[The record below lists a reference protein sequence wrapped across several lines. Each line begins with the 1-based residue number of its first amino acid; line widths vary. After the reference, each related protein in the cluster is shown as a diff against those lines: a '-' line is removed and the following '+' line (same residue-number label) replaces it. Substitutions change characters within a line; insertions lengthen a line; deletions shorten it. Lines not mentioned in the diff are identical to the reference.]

1 MPPSKTSPR
10 AIERAKRI
18 DHALQ
23 MRIEGKG
30 FRDIAKHFE
39 LSVGGAYNLVMDGIK
54 DLYRDNAESVF
65 DMEMERLDLAQA
77 ALVAGV
83 RDGDPRSIE
92 QWLKIHD
99 KRVKL
104 FKLDQIVTTQGDT
117 GQSVIDRL
125 ADAIAG
131 TYKQQLQE
139 GVDGDSS
146 DSDGD

>member
-77 ALVAGV
+77 ALIAGV
-83 RDGDPRSIE
+83 RDGDPRSVE

-99 KRVKL
+99 KRVRL
-104 FKLDQIVTTQGDT
+104 FKLDQIITSQGD
-117 GQSVIDRL
+117 GAESVIERL
-125 ADAIAG
+125 AAAVAG
-131 TYKQQLQE
+131 AYQQQQ
-139 GVDGDSS
+139 GADGDG
-146 DSDGD
+146 SDGD